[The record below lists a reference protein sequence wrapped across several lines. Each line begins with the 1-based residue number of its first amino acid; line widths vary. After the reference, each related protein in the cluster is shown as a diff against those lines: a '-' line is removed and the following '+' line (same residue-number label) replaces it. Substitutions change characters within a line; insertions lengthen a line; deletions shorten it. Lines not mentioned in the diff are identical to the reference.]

1 VERGYKKWLEDIPQ
15 IPDRDERIAEVL
27 TDAYGEEEQLG
38 SFETYLDDTLQFP
51 FEAIWRDLD
60 EKGHAEPVKVLG
72 VVGSNLRRGVLLK
85 IERNKSHKERQVEAE
100 QIWPQAEN
108 SINAQILGDY
118 RHWAGHALNNLE
130 EYEEDGEE

>member
-1 VERGYKKWLEDIPQ
+1 MSLEDIPQ

-51 FEAIWRDLD
+51 FEAVWRDPD

-72 VVGSNLRRGVLLK
+72 VAGSNLRRGVLLK
-85 IERNKSHKERQVEAE
+85 VERNKSHKVRQVEAE
-100 QIWPQAEN
+100 QIWLQVEN

-118 RHWAGHALNNLE
+118 RHWVSHALDNYE
-130 EYEEDGEE
+130 EDEEDGEE

>member
-1 VERGYKKWLEDIPQ
+1 MWLENIPQ

-51 FEAIWRDLD
+51 FEAIWRDPD

-72 VVGSNLRRGVLLK
+72 VIGSNLRRGVLLK
-85 IERNKSHKERQVEAE
+85 IERSKSHKERQVEAG

-118 RHWAGHALNNLE
+118 RYWASGALDNYE